1 MQNIQGSLFDQHQP
15 VAGELPT
22 AARMPMNAPGRK
34 VQDTLLADLSRESE
48 ALVITGYSGLD
59 QLLQLIS
66 QRGDKG
72 GCLRL
77 MLGSEPTASRRQDF
91 SLARHDFNQEIRS
104 YWLQRGISLRLSGQ
118 LIRCIELIRQ
128 GSVRVRYPGPGP
140 RLHAKL
146 YCTDTAVTL
155 GSSNFTEPGLYF
167 QHEANVRFSKQQEN
181 RRYREVWQTAEYFWA
196 QGSNANEEL
205 IALLEQLLRFVSWK
219 EALARACA
227 ELLEGDWAERYLL
240 SLSSQES
247 VRLWPSQRKGIGQAL
262 YLLEASGGVLVADAT
277 GSGKTRMGVYLLR
290 ALYDRIWSMSRGHK
304 GLATMVCPPL
314 VTPNWERERVS
325 CQLPMSVISHGS
337 LSRLKKDEDSTI
349 GHLLAE
355 AQTLAVDEA
364 HNFLNQHSNRTRQ
377 LLHNLADQTVLFTA
391 TPINRSA
398 TDLLRLVDI
407 LGADNF
413 SDQVLGI
420 FERLSRA
427 KGNFR
432 DIQPHELEELRRAIA
447 SFTVRR
453 TKTQLNEMVDQE
465 PGAFQNAGGRIC
477 RYPEHAALSYE
488 LNETDEDIR
497 LAEQI
502 SVLARRLMGIGHF
515 EKPLYLPESLAR
527 QGVSPENY
535 LQMRLHSAGSLARH
549 HVMASLRSSR
559 LALFRHILG
568 EPRALEQM
576 GLQILRDAT
585 RDDERGNMLERI
597 EKLKGRV
604 PQNQLGIQLP
614 EWLTDPKA
622 HLEACEAEIGV
633 YQLILGRLKKISD
646 ARERRKCSLLLEL
659 ARRHEQVI
667 AFDHFPLTLRY
678 LRHLMKPDIERLKID
693 VLLGVGGNK
702 PQNERLQERLDPLK
716 GGGRVIALCSDAMS
730 EGVNLQRASSLVHLD
745 MPSVVRY
752 AEQRVGRIDRMDSP
766 HDTIECWWPQDA
778 PAFALKADE
787 KFVAR
792 IEEVESLLGG
802 NLQLPLVMQSGGMEG
817 RIVRPEDFQSEIA
830 ERADQPWDGIEDA
843 FAPVRAL
850 VEGKS
855 ALIDDV
861 TYQQAKLDTT
871 SVMSRVS
878 LVRAARPWLFVCLAG
893 NANSAPRWVFLA
905 DEDKV
910 PLINLRDVV
919 SALRLRLPIEVED
932 LPPSYSAGRE
942 LDRLLVR
949 LTQME
954 RLLLPRKKQRALEQ
968 MTSVLPQWAK
978 QAGWIRSPAQA
989 DQIQML
995 VEVLKVSGKS
1005 ECPDWG
1011 QLAEAWLDLV
1021 RPTWSRFLE
1030 RRARKAAITRL
1041 RDIQRDLL
1049 AEPIPAQRVIE
1060 RISGIAMRQT
1070 WEERIVACVL
1080 GYSGT

>member
-377 LLHNLADQTVLFTA
+377 LLGGC
-391 TPINRSA
+391 RS
-398 TDLLRLVDI
+398 
-407 LGADNF
+407 
-413 SDQVLGI
+413 
-420 FERLSRA
+420 
-427 KGNFR
+427 
-432 DIQPHELEELRRAIA
+432 
-447 SFTVRR
+447 
-453 TKTQLNEMVDQE
+453 
-465 PGAFQNAGGRIC
+465 
-477 RYPEHAALSYE
+477 
-488 LNETDEDIR
+488 
-497 LAEQI
+497 
-502 SVLARRLMGIGHF
+502 
-515 EKPLYLPESLAR
+515 
-527 QGVSPENY
+527 
-535 LQMRLHSAGSLARH
+535 
-549 HVMASLRSSR
+549 
-559 LALFRHILG
+559 
-568 EPRALEQM
+568 
-576 GLQILRDAT
+576 
-585 RDDERGNMLERI
+585 
-597 EKLKGRV
+597 
-604 PQNQLGIQLP
+604 
-614 EWLTDPKA
+614 
-622 HLEACEAEIGV
+622 
-633 YQLILGRLKKISD
+633 
-646 ARERRKCSLLLEL
+646 
-659 ARRHEQVI
+659 
-667 AFDHFPLTLRY
+667 
-678 LRHLMKPDIERLKID
+678 
-693 VLLGVGGNK
+693 
-702 PQNERLQERLDPLK
+702 
-716 GGGRVIALCSDAMS
+716 
-730 EGVNLQRASSLVHLD
+730 
-745 MPSVVRY
+745 
-752 AEQRVGRIDRMDSP
+752 
-766 HDTIECWWPQDA
+766 
-778 PAFALKADE
+778 
-787 KFVAR
+787 
-792 IEEVESLLGG
+792 
-802 NLQLPLVMQSGGMEG
+802 
-817 RIVRPEDFQSEIA
+817 
-830 ERADQPWDGIEDA
+830 
-843 FAPVRAL
+843 
-850 VEGKS
+850 
-855 ALIDDV
+855 
-861 TYQQAKLDTT
+861 
-871 SVMSRVS
+871 
-878 LVRAARPWLFVCLAG
+878 
-893 NANSAPRWVFLA
+893 
-905 DEDKV
+905 
-910 PLINLRDVV
+910 
-919 SALRLRLPIEVED
+919 
-932 LPPSYSAGRE
+932 
-942 LDRLLVR
+942 
-949 LTQME
+949 
-954 RLLLPRKKQRALEQ
+954 
-968 MTSVLPQWAK
+968 
-978 QAGWIRSPAQA
+978 
-989 DQIQML
+989 
-995 VEVLKVSGKS
+995 
-1005 ECPDWG
+1005 
-1011 QLAEAWLDLV
+1011 
-1021 RPTWSRFLE
+1021 
-1030 RRARKAAITRL
+1030 
-1041 RDIQRDLL
+1041 
-1049 AEPIPAQRVIE
+1049 
-1060 RISGIAMRQT
+1060 
-1070 WEERIVACVL
+1070 
-1080 GYSGT
+1080 